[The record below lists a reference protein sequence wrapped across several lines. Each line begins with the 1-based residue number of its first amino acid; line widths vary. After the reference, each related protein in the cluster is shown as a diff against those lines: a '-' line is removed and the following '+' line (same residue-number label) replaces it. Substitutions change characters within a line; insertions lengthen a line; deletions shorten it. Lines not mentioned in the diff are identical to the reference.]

1 MSARCSQCEN
11 TVEEKDLPR
20 MVGARVLCPRCQ
32 QPMVMPAM
40 TMPVSGNE
48 ALPTVFASKESG
60 GALSPDKRYALVV
73 LSGKEPGKV
82 IPIDK
87 ARVTIGRSG
96 CDVVLDDT
104 ELSRQHA
111 LIAINGTSARL
122 EDLESTNGTY
132 VDETRIQQ
140 AALDDRSEFRI
151 GTHELLFVMTDRE
164 GPPQAAS

>member
-1 MSARCSQCEN
+1 MSARCSQCGN

-20 MVGARVLCPRCQ
+20 MDGARVLCPRCQ
-32 QPMVMPAM
+32 QPMAMPAM
-40 TMPVSGNE
+40 TMPFSDAEV
-48 ALPTVFASKESG
+48 PTVFASRESG

-87 ARVTIGRSG
+87 ARVTIGRTG

-111 LIAINGTSARL
+111 LIAINGTRARL
-122 EDLESTNGTY
+122 EDLGSTNGIY
-132 VDETRIQQ
+132 VDETRVAQ
-140 AALDDRSEFRI
+140 ADLEDLSEFRI

-164 GPPQAAS
+164 GPPQAGS